1 MDYCKK
7 NHPPSIAPNRPSAIP
22 KPFSP
27 DFYQRAS
34 LGKANREEINENDEH
49 FHQRISPSSQNPKK
63 GAKNFMSPTVS
74 AASKAA
80 LPRKKV
86 LMERNE
92 AFGSDFSESQMGKS
106 PNFSEGETS
115 PDLLGLHSQITPPSM
130 KVSEYGYSSDSVSA
144 YLPYDPLTNYLSPRP
159 QFLRY
164 KPNRRLDMFL
174 HRKNKLRNGEEG
186 VVLEGGG
193 STQSPTSFEGE
204 ALKSSSTSSSQDGT
218 EELQD
223 GTCSGADRLDSKPSH
238 NEETEESEGGDD
250 DNDVDDEEK
259 GERFWHSSL
268 VLKSLLLLGI
278 LFFTTL
284 YISPA
289 NRPAIPTSL
298 QLLQGFREGYS
309 EHHKPLFQFTENM
322 RPDVDQISET
332 IEPVADT
339 DADNEIHGDLLF
351 GTVDLEG
358 RESYDGVPSM
368 VEEMVVESEETDND
382 LCEAGESEVPALSSF
397 MEQEKA
403 NEQSLM
409 EVIETNNDEGFGEVE
424 VGDYGMAE
432 TREAKEILELQG
444 KETVEVYDSLQVPE
458 TQFSED
464 SVAHEDTY
472 STFEK
477 ELVEIS
483 GTVIDEGTR
492 KLEMGEDE
500 IVKLMEMTDPISES
514 QEQGREVPDN
524 SESLH
529 GSQAQ
534 LVLDSFV
541 PDIASASETELNS
554 GKEDIS
560 LLESMKNKLNKRAA
574 VGRLTLVS
582 MIAASM
588 ALGFLCLKRRKTS
601 ANDSSSHTCQQLP
614 SKPTVLEKGSLSFP
628 EKEQVLEH
636 CSLSFPEK
644 NQAFEKGSLSFPE
657 KEQVLEKGDSYANPL
672 SLALSNDN
680 WYESCRTNPPN
691 VELLGEYAVGETSF
705 SEQSTDQKLR
715 AEVEER
721 KVSKSQ
727 VSKRSTR
734 RSLPSSS
741 QTYPT
746 ASEFSMA
753 ESPSNGRSASTQE
766 KLMAKDQGSSDREEE
781 MNSNAVIRN
790 RRGEIIT
797 PVRRSSR
804 IRHRVMSP

>member
-1 MDYCKK
+1 M
-7 NHPPSIAPNRPSAIP
+7 
-22 KPFSP
+22 
-27 DFYQRAS
+27 
-34 LGKANREEINENDEH
+34 GKVNREEINENDEH

-92 AFGSDFSESQMGKS
+92 AFGSDFSETQMGKS
-106 PNFSEGETS
+106 PKFSEGETS
-115 PDLLGLHSQITPPSM
+115 PDFLGLPSQITPLSM
-130 KVSEYGYSSDSVSA
+130 KVSESGYSSDSASA

-174 HRKNKLRNGEEG
+174 HRKSKLRNGEEG

-193 STQSPTSFEGE
+193 STQSPKSFKGE
-204 ALKSSSTSSSQDGT
+204 ALKSSSSSSQDGT

-223 GTCSGADRLDSKPSH
+223 GTCSGADRLDSKPFH
-238 NEETEESEGGDD
+238 NEETEESEGEDD

-259 GERFWHSSL
+259 GERFWHSYL
-268 VLKSLLLLGI
+268 ALKSLLLLGI

-284 YISPA
+284 YISSA

-298 QLLQGFREGYS
+298 QLLQGFREGFS
-309 EHHKPLFQFTENM
+309 KHHKPLFQFTENL
-322 RPDVDQISET
+322 RLDVDQISET
-332 IEPVADT
+332 IEPVSDT
-339 DADNEIHGDLLF
+339 NADNEIHGDLLF

-368 VEEMVVESEETDND
+368 VEEMVVESGETDND
-382 LCEAGESEVPALSSF
+382 LCEAGESEEPALSSF
-397 MEQEKA
+397 VEQEKA

-409 EVIETNNDEGFGEVE
+409 EVIEANNDEGFGKVE

-432 TREAKEILELQG
+432 TREASEILELQG
-444 KETVEVYDSLQVPE
+444 RETVEVFDSLQVPG

-472 STFEK
+472 STSEK

-483 GTVIDEGTR
+483 GAVIDEGTR

-514 QEQGREVPDN
+514 QEQGREDPDN

-529 GSQAQ
+529 GSQTQ

-541 PDIASASETELNS
+541 PDIASATETELNS

-560 LLESMKNKLNKRAA
+560 LLESMKNKLNKRPA
-574 VGRLTLVS
+574 VVRLSLVS

-588 ALGFLCLKRRKTS
+588 AFGVLCLKRRKTS
-601 ANDSSSHTCQQLP
+601 ADDSSSHTCQQLP
-614 SKPTVLEKGSLSFP
+614 SKGSLSFP
-628 EKEQVLEH
+628 EKEQVSEH
-636 CSLSFPEK
+636 CSPSFPEK
-644 NQAFEKGSLSFPE
+644 NQAFEKGSLSFPQ
-657 KEQVLEKGDSYANPL
+657 KEQVLEKGDSYVNPL
-672 SLALSNDN
+672 SLALSNDS
-680 WYESCRTNPPN
+680 WYESCRTSPPN
-691 VELLGEYAVGETSF
+691 VELLGEYAVGEISF
-705 SEQSTDQKLR
+705 SEQSSDQKLR
-715 AEVEER
+715 AGVEER
-721 KVSKSQ
+721 KVSISQ
-727 VSKRSTR
+727 ESKRSTR
-734 RSLPSSS
+734 RSLPSSG

-766 KLMAKDQGSSDREEE
+766 KLMAKDVSIYFST
-781 MNSNAVIRN
+781 SVIS
-790 RRGEIIT
+790 
-797 PVRRSSR
+797 V
-804 IRHRVMSP
+804 

>member
-1 MDYCKK
+1 MEYCKK
-7 NHPPSIAPNRPSAIP
+7 KNPPSIAPNRPSEIP

-27 DFYQRAS
+27 DFYLRAS

-92 AFGSDFSESQMGKS
+92 AFGSDFSETQMGKS
-106 PNFSEGETS
+106 PKFSEGETS
-115 PDLLGLHSQITPPSM
+115 PDLLGLPSQITPLSM
-130 KVSEYGYSSDSVSA
+130 KVSESGYSSDSASA

-174 HRKNKLRNGEEG
+174 HRKSKLRNGEEG
-186 VVLEGGG
+186 ISLEGGG
-193 STQSPTSFEGE
+193 STQSPKSFEGE
-204 ALKSSSTSSSQDGT
+204 ALKSSFTSSSQDVT

-238 NEETEESEGGDD
+238 NEETEESEGEDD

-259 GERFWHSSL
+259 EERFWHSSL

-284 YISPA
+284 YISSA
-289 NRPAIPTSL
+289 NRPAIPTCL

-309 EHHKPLFQFTENM
+309 KHHKPLFQFTENT
-322 RPDVDQISET
+322 RLDVDQISET
-332 IEPVADT
+332 IEPVSNT
-339 DADNEIHGDLLF
+339 NADNEIHGDLLF
-351 GTVDLEG
+351 GMVDLEG

-382 LCEAGESEVPALSSF
+382 LCEAGESEEPALSSF

-409 EVIETNNDEGFGEVE
+409 EVIETNKDEGFGEVE

-432 TREAKEILELQG
+432 TIEASKILELQ
-444 KETVEVYDSLQVPE
+444 VEVYDSLQEPE

-472 STFEK
+472 STSEK

-483 GTVIDEGTR
+483 ETVIDEGTR

-500 IVKLMEMTDPISES
+500 IVKLMEMADPISES
-514 QEQGREVPDN
+514 QDQGRQVLDN
-524 SESLH
+524 SESPH
-529 GSQAQ
+529 GSHTQ
-534 LVLDSFV
+534 LVLDSFA
-541 PDIASASETELNS
+541 PAIASASETELNS

-560 LLESMKNKLNKRAA
+560 LLESIKNKLNKRDAI
-574 VGRLTLVS
+574 VGLSLVS

-588 ALGFLCLKRRKTS
+588 ASGFLCLKSRNTS
-601 ANDSSSHTCQQLP
+601 GNDSSSRTCQQLP
-614 SKPTVLEKGSLSFP
+614 SKSTVLEKGSLSFL
-628 EKEQVLEH
+628 EKEQVL
-636 CSLSFPEK
+636 
-644 NQAFEKGSLSFPE
+644 Q
-657 KEQVLEKGDSYANPL
+657 KGDSYANPL
-672 SLALSNDN
+672 SLSLSNDN

-691 VELLGEYAVGETSF
+691 VELLGEYGVGEISF
-705 SEQSTDQKLR
+705 SEQSSDKKLR
-715 AEVEER
+715 AGVEER
-721 KVSKSQ
+721 KVSESQ
-727 VSKRSTR
+727 VSERSTR
-734 RSLPSSS
+734 RSLPSGS

-753 ESPSNGRSASTQE
+753 ESPSNGRSASTQQ
-766 KLMAKDQGSSDREEE
+766 KLMAKQQGSNTEEE